1 MPAAS
6 ADAPLDWAA
15 VPLGRLEVMDP
26 KDTLSLCLHCR
37 VMVSKLVATHRPL
50 TMMELFT

>member
-1 MPAAS
+1 MP
-6 ADAPLDWAA
+6 
-15 VPLGRLEVMDP
+15 GRLEVTDP